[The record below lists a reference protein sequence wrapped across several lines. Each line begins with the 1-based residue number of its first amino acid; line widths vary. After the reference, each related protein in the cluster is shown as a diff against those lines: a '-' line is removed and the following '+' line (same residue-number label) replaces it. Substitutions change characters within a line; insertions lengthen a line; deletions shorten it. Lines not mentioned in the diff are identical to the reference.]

1 MPRTSKEVLEDF
13 ARKGVSIA
21 AWARAKGYDADLT
34 RAILRNERAAIRGQS
49 HNIAVELGLKDGE
62 IVREHD
68 IATAMTA

>member
-1 MPRTSKEVLEDF
+1 MPRTSKDVLEDF

-49 HNIAVELGLKDGE
+49 HNIAVELGLKEGE
-62 IVREHD
+62 VVREHD